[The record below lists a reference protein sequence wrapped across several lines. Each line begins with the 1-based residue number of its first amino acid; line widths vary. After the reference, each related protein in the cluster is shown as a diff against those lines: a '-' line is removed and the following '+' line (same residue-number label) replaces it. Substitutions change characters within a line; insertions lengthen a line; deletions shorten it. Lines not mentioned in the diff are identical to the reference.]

1 MASYSNNVNI
11 CSGNKGGS
19 AVASAAY
26 QSAEKLRSD
35 RDGEKRSYNR
45 GERVQAEGIMK
56 PDNAPEWCLDR
67 QRLWNE
73 VEQKEGNRGQY
84 ARRHKVALPREL
96 TLEQQ
101 EKLLRQYI
109 ETEFVSRGMVADYA
123 IHCDKN
129 GNNPHAHI
137 MTTMRPFKENGEWG
151 AKSKTEIIR
160 DKNGKAIVTGRDKKG
175 RLRYKQR
182 KIKSTNWDNPEI
194 LQSHRDTWEKLQ
206 NAALAEI
213 GSNARVSAKSYKD
226 RGIEKLA
233 TIHLGAA
240 ATAMEKRG
248 EKSIRGD
255 INRAIEKINKQLA
268 APDKLEAVASRLEG
282 VLENARNTNVKKNT
296 SQRRRGQRNR
306 HLFSNE
312 RVAESVLMSN
322 LLERRLDPPGAERR
336 EVADNQNVLPRVG
349 RGSVEFGARQV
360 REAAGSRG
368 RLRPLR
374 AYSGRRAGR
383 IDIVDWAGLSLEE
396 KHAVADVVPVRRL
409 GVQQKEF
416 CDNVVFARDT
426 SGGVRLLPLNKKT
439 AQSVGLKGRHTPR
452 TLAAALNRLDKT
464 ALDKSLVRQT
474 NDTCRAARRD
484 SGKGG
489 KILKMAGAAAS
500 GAKQTA
506 SAAALGGTRGA
517 MASALNENTTREQ
530 LLKNGLQNVGAVFK
544 TPLNVA
550 KDILTNPLTAIFKA
564 PLRIAQAF
572 DNAMSAVVNVSA
584 ATVKPSKSEKQRSR
598 SR

>member
-11 CSGNKGGS
+11 CSGKKGSS

-35 RDGEKRSYNR
+35 RDGEKRSYSR
-45 GERVQAEGIMK
+45 GERVQAKGIMK

-73 VEQKEGNRGQY
+73 VEKVEGNRGQY
-84 ARRHKVALPREL
+84 ARRHKVSLPREL

-101 EKLLRQYI
+101 EKLLRKYI

-137 MTTMRPFKENGEWG
+137 MTTMRPFKKDGSWG
-151 AKSKTEIIR
+151 AKSKSEIVR
-160 DKNGKAIVTGRDKKG
+160 DKNGKAVVSGRDKKG
-175 RLRYKQR
+175 KLRYKQR
-182 KIKSTNWDNPEI
+182 TIKMTDWDNTET
-194 LQSHRDTWEKLQ
+194 LQSHRDSWEKLQ

-240 ATAMEKRG
+240 ATAMERRG

-268 APDKLEAVASRLEG
+268 LPDRLEAVASKLEG
-282 VLENARNTNVKKNT
+282 VLENARNADVKKNT
-296 SQRRRGQRNR
+296 SQRRAGQRNR
-306 HLFSNE
+306 HIFSNE
-312 RVAESVLMSN
+312 RFAESVLMQN
-322 LLERRLDPPGAERR
+322 VLQRRLDPPGAERR
-336 EVADNQNVLPRVG
+336 EVADNQNVLSGSRRG
-349 RGSVEFGARQV
+349 RVEFGAGQG

-368 RLRPLR
+368 RLRPLHG
-374 AYSGRRAGR
+374 YSGWRAGR
-383 IDIVDWAGLSLEE
+383 IEVVSWAGLSLAE
-396 KHAVADVVPVRRL
+396 KKVVADVVPVRRM

-439 AQSVGLKGRHTPR
+439 AQSVGLTGRQTPR

-489 KILKMAGAAAS
+489 KMLKMAGAAAS
-500 GAKQTA
+500 TAKQTA

-517 MASALNENTTREQ
+517 MTSALNENTTREQ

-572 DNAMSAVVNVSA
+572 DNAMSAVTNFTA
-584 ATVKPSKSEKQRSR
+584 ATVKPSKNEKQRSR
-598 SR
+598 GK